1 LKLLH
6 VSDTHVGFAAYSR
19 VTPEGLNARE
29 QDFFDAFRRSIDVAI
44 QRDVDVVLHS
54 GDLFDSVRP
63 TNRALHHV
71 MDQCRR
77 LHAAGIPF
85 VVISGNH
92 EAPRLRE
99 TGAVLRLLEF
109 VPGVTA
115 VYKGR
120 TEVVR
125 VLDLAIHATPHA
137 ADNDALQAQL
147 GEVRPAADARWNV
160 ATLHAGVVGVGDFRT
175 GEFHE
180 QVVPQNALPQ
190 GMDYVAL
197 GHYHRAV
204 EVAPKAWYAGST
216 ERCTFKECGEEKS
229 VNLVDLEKGTVEVLA
244 LPTRPMRMLATLG
257 CEGVN
262 EADIAGLVYG
272 RLAEARLQDA
282 IARLRVTGIPA
293 HVHATLD
300 FKRIKTLTEAA
311 FHFDLQPEIVRRA
324 ASGVASAA
332 LGSLEDE
339 FEGFL
344 SQRTLQGDNRPQI
357 LALAKELL
365 VEAAAQGGSS

>member
-1 LKLLH
+1 MKLLH

-29 QDFFDAFRRSIDVAI
+29 QDFFDGFRRAVDVALAHK
-44 QRDVDVVLHS
+44 VDVVLHS

-71 MDQCRR
+71 MEQALR

-85 VVISGNH
+85 VVVSGNH

-109 VPGVTA
+109 IPGVKP
-115 VYKGR
+115 VYKGK
-120 TEVVR
+120 TETVR
-125 VLDLAIHATPHA
+125 VKDLAIHAVPHA
-137 ADNDALQAQL
+137 ASNDALLEQL
-147 GEVRPAADARWNV
+147 RAVKRDPSARYNV
-160 ATLHAGVVGVGDFRT
+160 ASFHAGVLGVGDFRT

-180 QVVPQNALPQ
+180 QVVPQNEIPQ

-216 ERCTFKECGEEKS
+216 ERCSFKECGEDKS
-229 VNLVDLEKGTVEVLA
+229 VNLVDLARGTVTPIVLE
-244 LPTRPMRMLATLG
+244 TRAMRMLPVLACEGMAESAIAAELYARLEAATL
-257 CEGVN
+257 EG
-262 EADIAGLVYG
+262 
-272 RLAEARLQDA
+272 A

-293 HVHATLD
+293 HVHTTLD
-300 FKRIKTLTEAA
+300 FAKIKTLTQAA
-311 FHFDLQPEIVRRA
+311 FHFDLAPELVRREA
-324 ASGVASAA
+324 QGVASAA

-344 SQRTLQGDNRPQI
+344 GQRTLQGANRDAI
-357 LALAKELL
+357 LAEAKALLASAAT
-365 VEAAAQGGSS
+365 EAA

>member
-1 LKLLH
+1 VRLLH

-29 QDFFDAFRRSIDVAI
+29 QDFFDAFRRVVDLAI
-44 QRDVDVVLHS
+44 AERVDVVLHS

-77 LHAAGIPF
+77 LHEARIPF

-109 VPGVTA
+109 VPGVRA

-125 VLDLAIHATPHA
+125 VGDLAIHATPHA
-137 ADNDALQAQL
+137 ADNDALLAQL
-147 GEVRPAADARWNV
+147 RDVRPLADARWNV

-180 QVVPQNALPQ
+180 QVVPQNELPQ

-204 EVAPKAWYAGST
+204 EVAPRAWYAGST
-216 ERCTFKECGEEKS
+216 ERCSFKECGEEKG
-229 VNLVDLEKGTVEVLA
+229 VNLVDLRKGAVEPRI
-244 LPTRPMRMLATLG
+244 LPSRPMRMLPTLS
-257 CEGVN
+257 CEGVD
-262 EADIAGLVYG
+262 EATIPGALYE
-272 RLAEARLQDA
+272 RLASADLRDA

-300 FKRIKTLTEAA
+300 FRRVKSLTEAA
-311 FHFDLQPEIVRRA
+311 FHFDLQPDIIRREA
-324 ASGVASAA
+324 QGVASAA

-344 SQRTLQGDNRPQI
+344 SRRTLQGDNRDAL
-357 LALAKELL
+357 LAEAKTLLA
-365 VEAAAQGGSS
+365 EAAAGGSS